1 MLWSGLDNI
10 CNEPKEGRICI
21 CLPLFT
27 VYVITRIVL
36 DPQQELKKRLLNE
49 YVKW

>member
-10 CNEPKEGRICI
+10 YNEPQEGRICV

-27 VYVITRIVL
+27 VYVITRIVG
-36 DPQQELKKRLLNE
+36 PTVGAQKN
-49 YVKW
+49 VS